1 MDHNMNILDRFYVI
15 FLCLTREDGTGDRH
29 KRAAALLEMV
39 STFFLSS
46 ITMVVLGLVNLR
58 MTNFM
63 LYVAINAAHG
73 GISYLFFNRYFIKS
87 MKYKEMIEYANQYSK
102 GKKVAFAFLAAF
114 VVLFSF
120 GLLIGGG
127 VLMSY
132 LYSQH
137 V

>member
-1 MDHNMNILDRFYVI
+1 MNMLDRFYTV

-29 KRAAALLEMV
+29 KRAAAFLEMV
-39 STFFLSS
+39 STFILSF
-46 ITMVVLGLVNLR
+46 ITMVVFGLVNLK

-63 LYVAINAAHG
+63 LWVVVIAAHG
-73 GISYLFFNRYFIKS
+73 GISYLYFNRYFIKS
-87 MKYKEMIEYANQYSK
+87 KKYKEMIEHANQYSK
-102 GKKVAFAFLAAF
+102 GKKVAFAFLAALF
-114 VVLFSF
+114 VLFSF

-127 VLMSY
+127 ILMSY